1 MGFARLNKR
10 LSRAQEDFLG
20 DGVGGEVDGQHD
32 AGGEVRG
39 LEGGE
44 VGADAP
50 EVACA
55 GVDEAEARGP
65 VPAG

>member
-39 LEGGE
+39 
-44 VGADAP
+44 A
-50 EVACA
+50 
-55 GVDEAEARGP
+55 P
-65 VPAG
+65 VPHPVATQVERSEPGTLTQRSSW